1 MYVNVIND
9 RIVKIIDAIN
19 GYSVTMN
26 ANNITMT
33 GIIDAINSLINL
45 FSMVL
50 IIRMASHHHFETSM
64 SVCTGSMYPYPSI
77 HIAQRFG
84 RMPIPLAT

>member
-9 RIVKIIDAIN
+9 IIVKIIDAIN

-45 FSMVL
+45 FSIVL
-50 IIRMASHHHFETSM
+50 IIRMANYRLHLRL
-64 SVCTGSMYPYPSI
+64 VCTGSMYQYPSK

-84 RMPIPLAT
+84 RMPILLAI

>member
-19 GYSVTMN
+19 KYSVTMN

-45 FSMVL
+45 FSIVL
-50 IIRMASHHHFETSM
+50 IIRMANHPPSM
-64 SVCTGSMYPYPSI
+64 WV
-77 HIAQRFG
+77 
-84 RMPIPLAT
+84 

>member
-19 GYSVTMN
+19 KYSVTMN

-45 FSMVL
+45 FSIVL
-50 IIRMASHHHFETSM
+50 IIRMANHRPSM
-64 SVCTGSMYPYPSI
+64 SVYTGSMCRCPSK

-84 RMPIPLAT
+84 RMPILLAT

>member
-9 RIVKIIDAIN
+9 IIVKIIDAIN

-45 FSMVL
+45 FSIVL
-50 IIRMASHHHFETSM
+50 IIRMANHLLPM
-64 SVCTGSMYPYPSI
+64 RVVCTGLMYPYPSK

-84 RMPIPLAT
+84 RIAS

>member
-9 RIVKIIDAIN
+9 IIVKIIDAIN

-45 FSMVL
+45 FSIVL
-50 IIRMASHHHFETSM
+50 IIRMASHRLHLRL
-64 SVCTGSMYPYPSI
+64 VCTGSMYPYLSI

>member
-9 RIVKIIDAIN
+9 IIVKIIDAIN

-50 IIRMASHHHFETSM
+50 IIRMASYRLHLRL
-64 SVCTGSMYPYPSI
+64 VCTGSMYPYPSK
-77 HIAQRFG
+77 HTAQRFG
-84 RMPIPLAT
+84 RMPIPLAI

>member
-9 RIVKIIDAIN
+9 IIVKIIDAIN

-45 FSMVL
+45 FSIVL
-50 IIRMASHHHFETSM
+50 IIRMAHLRLPLRL
-64 SVCTGSMYPYPSI
+64 VCTGSMYPYPSK
-77 HIAQRFG
+77 HIAQIFG
-84 RMPIPLAT
+84 RMPILLAT

>member
-64 SVCTGSMYPYPSI
+64 
-77 HIAQRFG
+77 
-84 RMPIPLAT
+84 

>member
-9 RIVKIIDAIN
+9 IIVKIIDAIN

-45 FSMVL
+45 FSIVL
-50 IIRMASHHHFETSM
+50 IIRMANYRLPLRL
-64 SVCTGSMYPYPSI
+64 VCTGSMCRCPSI